1 MVDGRDFR
9 EIWDRFSDSL
19 LAFIRSRVA
28 SREDAEDIL
37 QEAFSRVHT
46 GLCCM
51 PEWEGLER
59 WLYRVTRNLI
69 VDHYRSRRPNE
80 EYEDSVPSPLGLP
93 EAGEDPATSLALS
106 LRDMVEALPPPDRE
120 VLLLSEYEGLSGSE
134 VAGRLGLSLPA
145 AKSRILRAR
154 DRLKNVLLECCH
166 FELDRLGG
174 VVDYEERCASCDLE
188 RHLKGRR
195 AASG

>member
-1 MVDGRDFR
+1 MIDGREFS
-9 EIWDRFSDSL
+9 EIWNRFGSNL

-28 SREDAEDIL
+28 SPEDAEDIF
-37 QEAFSRVHT
+37 QEAFGRVHT

-69 VDHYRSRRPNE
+69 VDHYRSRHPDE

-93 EAGEDPATSLALS
+93 GTVDDPATLLALS
-106 LRDMVEALPPPDRE
+106 LRDMVEALPAPDRE
-120 VLLLSEYEGLSGSE
+120 VLLLSEYEGLSQAE
-134 VAGRLGLSLPA
+134 LAGRLGISLPA
-145 AKSRILRAR
+145 AKSRVLRAR
-154 DRLKNVLLECCH
+154 DRLKAVLLECCH

-174 VVDYEERCASCDLE
+174 VIDYEGRCASCDLE
-188 RHLKGRR
+188 RLATGR
-195 AASG
+195 